1 MTITSEDHLTP
12 QERERL
18 RRWRLM
24 LGGSADGTGMQLGGR
39 DAKMDAVLE
48 ALYGQGMGR
57 GQGGDGDEGDKSLDR
72 RGGMQE
78 SMPNV
83 SRWLGDIRKYFPS
96 SVVQVMQ
103 KDAIEKIGLRR
114 MLSEPEILEMIE
126 PDVNLVGTL
135 LTLKDVIPNETKTT
149 ARIIVRKVV
158 EDLMKR
164 LESPMR
170 EAIKGALNR
179 AIRNR
184 RPKYREIDWNRTI
197 RVNLKHYQKDYE
209 TIIPEQLI
217 GYGHKRSA
225 AHDVI
230 IAIDQSGSM
239 APSMVYASVF
249 GAVMASIPSLKTQMI
264 VFDTSVVDLT
274 QHLSDPVDLLF
285 GTMLGGGTDI
295 NKALGY
301 VQGLVSRP
309 HDTTVILISDLF
321 EGGWRDQMIKRAT
334 RLVETGVNFVTLLA
348 LSDEGTPSYDHNT
361 AAEFADLGIPAFACT
376 PDLFPELM
384 AATMNRKDLSM
395 WAAQNGIKL
404 PRGKNTEEGE
414 DELL

>member
-1 MTITSEDHLTP
+1 MTINEELLSP
-12 QERERL
+12 QEKERL

-39 DAKMDAVLE
+39 DAAMDGVLE
-48 ALYGQGMGR
+48 ALYGQGF
-57 GQGGDGDEGDKSLDR
+57 GQGDGEDGDGDKMRDR
-72 RGGMQE
+72 RGGMQD

-83 SRWLGDIRKYFPS
+83 SRWLGDIRKYFPA
-96 SVVQVMQ
+96 SVIQVMQ

-179 AIRNR
+179 ALRNR
-184 RPKYREIDWNRTI
+184 RPRHHEIDWNRTI
-197 RVNLKHYQKDYE
+197 RVNLKHYQVDYE

-217 GYGHKRSA
+217 GYGRKRSA

-249 GAVMASIPSLKTQMI
+249 GAVMASIPALKTQMV

-274 QHLSDPVDLLF
+274 SHLNDPVDLLF

-301 VQGLVSRP
+301 VTGLVSRP
-309 HDTTVILISDLF
+309 HDTTVVLISDLF
-321 EGGWRDQMIKRAT
+321 EGGWRDQMMKRAA
-334 RLVETGVNFVTLLA
+334 RLVEMGVNFVTLLA
-348 LSDEGTPSYDHNT
+348 LSDDGTPSYDHKT
-361 AAEFADLGIPAFACT
+361 AADFADMGIPAFACT

-384 AATMNRKDLSM
+384 AATMNRKDLNV

-404 PRGKNTEEGE
+404 PRGKNTDE
-414 DELL
+414 DDLL

>member
-1 MTITSEDHLTP
+1 MTFNEEFLTP
-12 QERERL
+12 EEKERL

-39 DAKMDAVLE
+39 DAGIDGVLE
-48 ALYGQGMGR
+48 ALYGDGF
-57 GQGGDGDEGDKSLDR
+57 GQGDSDGNSRSDDR
-72 RGGMQE
+72 RGGMQA

-83 SRWLGDIRKYFPS
+83 SRWLGDIRKYFPA

-103 KDAIEKIGLRR
+103 KDAISKVGLKR

-158 EDLMKR
+158 EDLMKK
-164 LESPMR
+164 LENPMR
-170 EAIKGALNR
+170 EAIRGALNR
-179 AIRNR
+179 ALRNR
-184 RPKYREIDWNRTI
+184 RPRHYEIDWNRTI
-197 RVNLKHYQKDYE
+197 QINLKHYQKEYKS
-209 TIIPEQLI
+209 IIPDTLI
-217 GYGHKRSA
+217 GYGRKRSS

-239 APSMVYASVF
+239 AASMVYASVF
-249 GAVMASIPSLKTQMI
+249 GAVMASIPAIKTHMV

-285 GTMLGGGTDI
+285 GSMLGGGTDI

-301 VQGLVSRP
+301 VQGLISRP
-309 HDTTVILISDLF
+309 HDTTVVLISDLF
-321 EGGWRDQMIKRAT
+321 EGGWRDQMMKRAA
-334 RLVETGVNFVTLLA
+334 RIVEMGVNFVTLLA
-348 LSDEGTPSYDHNT
+348 LSDGGHPSYDHNT

-376 PDLFPELM
+376 PDIFPELM
-384 AATMNRKDLSM
+384 AATMNRKDISL
-395 WAAQNGIKL
+395 WAHQHGIKL
-404 PRGKNTEEGE
+404 SRGKNADIE
-414 DELL
+414 DLL